1 MHASRLIRAA
11 AGAALLAST
20 ALTAFAADAPAADG
34 ALAQACKGDVETLCA
49 GVKPGEGRIAA
60 CLRQNRSKLSDGCK
74 AAIKDARKH
83 KGGKAAD

>member
-1 MHASRLIRAA
+1 MKHSSLIRLAA
-11 AGAALLAST
+11 ATALLAGAALGAR
-20 ALTAFAADAPAADG
+20 AADAPAAEG
-34 ALAQACKGDVETLCA
+34 ALAQACKGDVEALCA